1 MVACTAKNDRA
12 GLLFDELRNMRP
24 DIVDLGSIR
33 SSRAVRLFGAISSIS
48 FKASNLRH
56 DFQFSPMV
64 ARDLERTSVRRLKSA
79 PGVRHILQWGA
90 TSFPQPPTQ
99 TACGYSLVT
108 DGPYDPED
116 ASYPSE
122 WIPGRWKTEFFSRQR
137 KIYTKARFVFALS
150 EWGRQ
155 KLIKVH
161 GLDPGKVIRI
171 GWGPM
176 FYAKRKAEIGRNESQ
191 FASIGNGWQRKGMD
205 VVADAARLLHRRCPD
220 SSVVIAGKP
229 FGMEVETG
237 NGVVSIPRGLSR
249 TEVMELIEN
258 SRAIIVASRFDPSP
272 HIILE
277 ALQLGT
283 PIVATNL
290 CGMPEVVRSPN
301 GGRVVQP
308 DNPEAL
314 ASALEEML
322 AGDEREQRCLA
333 HEEYRQLGGWRGAAE
348 IISSAL
354 DTL

>member
-1 MVACTAKNDRA
+1 
-12 GLLFDELRNMRP
+12 
-24 DIVDLGSIR
+24 
-33 SSRAVRLFGAISSIS
+33 
-48 FKASNLRH
+48 
-56 DFQFSPMV
+56 
-64 ARDLERTSVRRLKSA
+64 
-79 PGVRHILQWGA
+79 
-90 TSFPQPPTQ
+90 
-99 TACGYSLVT
+99 
-108 DGPYDPED
+108 
-116 ASYPSE
+116 
-122 WIPGRWKTEFFSRQR
+122 
-137 KIYTKARFVFALS
+137 
-150 EWGRQ
+150 
-155 KLIKVH
+155 
-161 GLDPGKVIRI
+161 
-171 GWGPM
+171 
-176 FYAKRKAEIGRNESQ
+176 
-191 FASIGNGWQRKGMD
+191 MD